1 VCTFIQVIC
10 LCSYRDTRACKKTR
24 MFETPPGA
32 LVLNPG
38 CEVLLGC
45 RGDVSVNGVLLREDT
60 GTLKK
65 NINVANLNGHWVIPD
80 IVNLANEESHS
91 GWRAQETPN
100 YTLNNPS
107 YEDLENGKNSSIKL
121 TKRFRLSQW
130 TLNGKVLRRH
140 KERSGALKLPRLEL
154 ADAGN
159 YSCIRKGKLLS
170 TIRIIVGIPPKT
182 SAVSCWRK
190 SPKRKIRCE
199 GTVSQLVTP
208 EPECQLLLFQK
219 WYICYCMTFSVKFPC
234 SYSLA
239 RSSCRCV
246 VGAVVDG
253 SEYVAQLCVT
263 SIAGNVSSPSINF
276 TAFTLLKPDPPAL
289 VKVVRVEGMERLL
302 RVSWSYPTSW
312 RQDYY
317 YGLKF
322 QLRYRPVHGMV
333 SIFILSYWILDA
345 MPRAQ
350 YEIQLR
356 AKEEHDLGH
365 WSNWQTSGW
374 MVPGWRLPSR
384 LSSIVNRS
392 VWTHVTSSGAMTTR
406 GRRTARRKMVMWV

>member
-1 VCTFIQVIC
+1 MDWDIWDKKKQRLIPVQRLWKDLNRIHFLQRHL
-10 LCSYRDTRACKKTR
+10 LCHAGGS
-24 MFETPPGA
+24 
-32 LVLNPG
+32 
-38 CEVLLGC
+38 
-45 RGDVSVNGVLLREDT
+45 
-60 GTLKK
+60 
-65 NINVANLNGHWVIPD
+65 
-80 IVNLANEESHS
+80 
-91 GWRAQETPN
+91 
-100 YTLNNPS
+100 
-107 YEDLENGKNSSIKL
+107 
-121 TKRFRLSQW
+121 
-130 TLNGKVLRRH
+130 
-140 KERSGALKLPRLEL
+140 LP
-154 ADAGN
+154 
-159 YSCIRKGKLLS
+159 KGK
-170 TIRIIVGIPPKT
+170 
-182 SAVSCWRK
+182 SAVKGQSLSWTG
-190 SPKRKIRCE
+190 S
-199 GTVSQLVTP
+199 
-208 EPECQLLLFQK
+208 
-219 WYICYCMTFSVKFPC
+219 FSKVPC

-322 QLRYRPVHGMV
+322 QLRYRPVHGMHQV
-333 SIFILSYWILDA
+333 IETTSLSYWILDA

-365 WSNWQTSGW
+365 WSNWALPVYTYTWTAHEPTAASDEYTSLSPWLYVKSFEIPTESGQSTCADNNVW
-374 MVPGWRLPSR
+374 VPLLWVCGLCGLVTLLLLAVYVIRVHTIPNLENITVSPTAEKSNP
-384 LSSIVNRS
+384 LESSLQDTGTQNLYLTGQKKGQNGVHFHNTGYFLVQS
-392 VWTHVTSSGAMTTR
+392 D
-406 GRRTARRKMVMWV
+406 